1 MVAARQSNHRLELG
15 ESKLKALRVSYNGAQ
30 RIRATDS
37 EAAVKDAYARGYEE
51 ASGQY
56 NQQIVDFRAD
66 VNALREGAFSDLES
80 RFTKIISEA
89 REALMSLTYS
99 SVARI
104 IGGYELPKEAIA
116 GIVNAIIKESG
127 LDEEKMEIRLNP
139 KDLELLSDLQPEI
152 KARHQGLQFVEDVT
166 LRRGD
171 CLLNSRFGK
180 VDGLM
185 STKLDRLRGSLRP
198 E

>member
-1 MVAARQSNHRLELG
+1 MVAARQSNRLELG
-15 ESKLKALRVSYNGAQ
+15 ESKLKALRVSYDGPP
-30 RIRATDS
+30 RIRAADS
-37 EAAVKDAYARGYEE
+37 ETAVKEAYARGYEE
-51 ASGQY
+51 ASSQY
-56 NQQIVDFRAD
+56 NQQIVEFRAE
-66 VNALREGAFSDLES
+66 VNALREGAFSELES
-80 RFTKIISEA
+80 RFAKIVSEA
-89 REALMSLTYS
+89 REALMSLTYA

-152 KARHQGLQFVEDVT
+152 KARHQGLKFVEDVT